1 MNRSISI
8 SRKIALAYSEV
19 CKPLCKELG
28 LPQTAFDILMF
39 LGNNPAYKT
48 ASEIVEIR
56 RLKANLVSVNV
67 EKLVQEG
74 YLTRCA
80 VAGDRRKTELLC
92 TEKAAPILA
101 RGRQLQKDF
110 SGSLF
115 AGMDEARREAF
126 AAALAEIESNL
137 DCRDG
142 LSAACVKMRPF
153 DGHFDFLRHHKTS
166 CLPSFP
172 IGRQEVFPFA
182 ENKKNLTSEEVRF
195 WWRLLD
201 SNQ

>member
-8 SRKIALAYSEV
+8 FRKIALAYSEV

-74 YLTRCA
+74 
-80 VAGDRRKTELLC
+80 
-92 TEKAAPILA
+92 
-101 RGRQLQKDF
+101 
-110 SGSLF
+110 
-115 AGMDEARREAF
+115 
-126 AAALAEIESNL
+126 
-137 DCRDG
+137 
-142 LSAACVKMRPF
+142 
-153 DGHFDFLRHHKTS
+153 
-166 CLPSFP
+166 
-172 IGRQEVFPFA
+172 
-182 ENKKNLTSEEVRF
+182 
-195 WWRLLD
+195 
-201 SNQ
+201 

>member
-1 MNRSISI
+1 MNPNIEFSI
-8 SRKIALAYSEV
+8 KTAQAYNAV
-19 CKPLCKELG
+19 CKPLCQELG
-28 LPQTAFDILMF
+28 LSQTALDILLF
-39 LGNNPAYKT
+39 LANNPDYKT

-110 SGSLF
+110 SENLF

-137 DCRDG
+137 DAI
-142 LSAACVKMRPF
+142 LEANEP
-153 DGHFDFLRHHKTS
+153 
-166 CLPSFP
+166 
-172 IGRQEVFPFA
+172 
-182 ENKKNLTSEEVRF
+182 
-195 WWRLLD
+195 
-201 SNQ
+201 

>member
-39 LGNNPAYKT
+39 LGNNPDYKT

-110 SGSLF
+110 SESLYYNKF
-115 AGMDEARREAF
+115 WLEAQHPAG
-126 AAALAEIESNL
+126 LPSI
-137 DCRDG
+137 
-142 LSAACVKMRPF
+142 
-153 DGHFDFLRHHKTS
+153 S
-166 CLPSFP
+166 CLSYNKGSNWLTRASLGLYVRCKDCQPSP
-172 IGRQEVFPFA
+172 CC
-182 ENKKNLTSEEVRF
+182 SVRF
-195 WWRLLD
+195 K
-201 SNQ
+201 QVEP

>member
-1 MNRSISI
+1 MKGMNRSISI

-74 YLTRCA
+74 YLTRRP
-80 VAGDRRKTELLC
+80 VKGDRRKTELLC
-92 TEKAAPILA
+92 TEKAQPILK
-101 RGRQLQKDF
+101 RGRQLQNAF
-110 SGSLF
+110 SERLF
-115 AGMDEARREAF
+115 ANMDEEMRRIF
-126 AAALAEIESNL
+126 
-137 DCRDG
+137 
-142 LSAACVKMRPF
+142 SAAMR
-153 DGHFDFLRHHKTS
+153 
-166 CLPSFP
+166 
-172 IGRQEVFPFA
+172 II
-182 ENKKNLTSEEVRF
+182 ENNLNE
-195 WWRLLD
+195 LLEAD
-201 SNQ
+201 EQ